1 MSWHE
6 DFTRN
11 FSRFFSRSKSALLDR
26 NKSEEDDASMV
37 TSSSHT
43 PAQELQFS
51 DLLDRSSES
60 HEQDVTWGGAG
71 GSALELP
78 PLCTPVPQPGLTAPP
93 ADGFFRRLGS
103 LFFFSQ
109 AEAVEVQIDRQTGT
123 DIRRPITRDSQ
134 TDAEAQKTGG
144 SVEVSVCHSEVT
156 HTQSEEQSED
166 NCNAVDI
173 NSTKK
178 LLEEKRH
185 YDLACPPVVTYGTYR
200 GLREVRRQK
209 KKRRMELHSPV
220 SEGEEGTHPDS
231 HEHTHVSSTS
241 NTMSYGSQE
250 NPTSVN
256 PRICHTSRIESDL
269 TLSGTD
275 TETRDGDPAIIL
287 PHIAD
292 RNSDQSVICI
302 GHSFHRIHKLEPYP
316 LNLQSDSGQKQI
328 GTLKTLSVDP
338 QMSRRRVQGE
348 LEEKLAQ
355 VDSGKDEQVLRLESV
370 NMVDNILV
378 NAFVA
383 LERMEVPDHGS
394 DILATGELP
403 EDSEPVVFEG
413 AAVGSNA
420 EQQFSMILSDQM
432 PSLGL
437 EEAQAAGRSHAE
449 GCRSTPSSGYES
461 IAGSDTDIR
470 FCVASDITA
479 TNVPI
484 SSEHKEHDANQALL
498 EHFVEEREMNRIGA
512 CKSSAADEMLSVNL
526 HILPKTNS
534 RSEQPPGNIS
544 VPKTEQDGGRN
555 KSQDTAKDYTMGNNC
570 RRSLNSDSCY
580 VCTID
585 TVSSVNRE
593 SQSRSEAFNHSL
605 PPDKEDSDK
614 KDTPKISEIL
624 GLFPSTQS
632 HKSVERKAPQS
643 GISVDESVVQS
654 ADEHAC
660 SEGHDSSQWTSI
672 EAFRCNVT
680 DDQSPGT
687 LEDDLESE
695 LSLDTPAEGTTSAA
709 SSTCRKIQFDFPGH
723 SSSCS
728 ASVPQHSRLL
738 ELDLVRV
745 DGGFA
750 IISEEEEM
758 DGVFVNDTG
767 PMHSPS
773 SRRAKMYP
781 FSLSPIYEEESVR
794 EEASGNEMLQVPPAI
809 EEEQRSVEQP
819 ALSVL
824 SLLQSVSEKL
834 QSSIQSAS
842 DELHTVCL
850 GSVPRPLWDRYS
862 EDCEEEDEDISSFLQ
877 HQQVTETKTVNEPNT
892 GDEFCSHIDRTASEA
907 QDRLQECDGMAGN
920 VGKSA
925 TTPFYQYLTSS
936 VMPSAER
943 ELKAA
948 KHCSA
953 GCQSESNTTVR
964 GELGGFGKF
973 SPRPSIILF
982 IYEGKTLSGERRA
995 IFDDVEDAE
1004 KVLVSHGATVHAVKG
1019 CWLLYVDSWFC
1030 GPCVLLE
1037 EGQTVKISEE
1047 TQQLKEPFF
1056 ETQQLQRTEMKS
1068 VGSIRT
1074 LLKDDSVPEAHLHV
1088 NMSQMSDTLRL
1099 FTATDLTEQ
1108 HGTVLLSDLCVKTGC
1123 WLVYDKPGFS
1133 GNSAVLEA
1141 EGRVTSIFQNS
1152 PVPRVKSLRPLIR
1165 GGLKVM
1171 RPLDPKVI
1179 LYEKQQFQGQ
1189 YKELL
1194 DHTGSLVSTDGPL
1207 SISSIRVLG
1216 GTWVCFS
1223 EEGFRGH
1230 QCVLEEGQYS
1240 NCTQLFSHTEYTI
1253 KSLRYIQSDFWEPSV
1268 CLKRSDEEINVMH
1281 ADVPDLRLN
1290 GPSDEAGSIHVMRGA
1305 WVAYSERGFTGDQYV
1320 LEKGRYPGALEWG
1333 SGGKPPC
1340 SLRPIRREI
1349 CGIVEPTFLLHAYT
1363 QTHYA
1368 GESREFVGEALDCG
1382 IPGLVSFRVNRG
1394 SWLLFDEEG
1403 CSGNQYILGE
1413 GLYPDLTSCG
1423 CESTAIRSL
1432 KPIPYSFTDLSIS
1445 LFSLSGFEGLEE
1457 TLFSDME
1464 NMSMFFS
1471 QSLRVNSGLWV
1482 AYEYSQFNGRQML
1495 LEPGEYSDWKEHSGW
1510 DTIGSLKPL
1519 RQPKVHI
1526 QVRNRALGSV
1536 VTTENILE
1544 SSFPAKAFLSPADGL
1559 LNTQRWIFADGLL
1572 KNMMRGGCL
1581 SVIGAKACVGARVA
1595 LWEEHGRMNQRWS
1608 LNEDGRISSHLN
1620 RSLVLDLKGGNDRDH
1635 LILSQLC
1642 VNKSTQMWDMNVL

>member
-11 FSRFFSRSKSALLDR
+11 FSRFFSRSKASPLDR
-26 NKSEEDDASMV
+26 NKSEEDDASTV
-37 TSSSHT
+37 NSSSHT

-51 DLLDRSSES
+51 DLLDRNSES

-78 PLCTPVPQPGLTAPP
+78 PLCTPVPHLGPTAPP

-109 AEAVEVQIDRQTGT
+109 AEAVEVQTDRQTDT
-123 DIRRPITRDSQ
+123 DSSCLMTRDSQ

-166 NCNAVDI
+166 HCNSLDI
-173 NSTKK
+173 NSTIT
-178 LLEEKRH
+178 LQEEKRRH
-185 YDLACPPVVTYGTYR
+185 DLACPPVVTYGTYR
-200 GLREVRRQK
+200 GLRVVRKQK
-209 KKRRMELHSPV
+209 KYRCMDLHSPV
-220 SEGEEGTHPDS
+220 SEGEESTHPES
-231 HEHTHVSSTS
+231 HEHTHITLTS
-241 NTMSYGSQE
+241 KTVNYGCQE
-250 NPTSVN
+250 NPTSVD
-256 PRICHTSRIESDL
+256 PHICHTSGIESDL
-269 TLSGTD
+269 TVSGTD
-275 TETRDGDPAIIL
+275 TETRDGDPAITL
-287 PHIAD
+287 PHIAERD
-292 RNSDQSVICI
+292 YD
-302 GHSFHRIHKLEPYP
+302 F
-316 LNLQSDSGQKQI
+316 
-328 GTLKTLSVDP
+328 
-338 QMSRRRVQGE
+338 QMSCGRLQGE
-348 LEEKLAQ
+348 IEEKLAT
-355 VDSGKDEQVLRLESV
+355 VDSGKDGTLLRLESV
-370 NMVDNILV
+370 KMVDIILG

-383 LERMEVPDHGS
+383 LERMEVPDPGS
-394 DILATGELP
+394 DNLATGELP
-403 EDSEPVVFEG
+403 EDSNLIVLEG

-420 EQQFSMILSDQM
+420 EQQFSVMLSDQT

-437 EEAQAAGRSHAE
+437 EEAQAASRSHVE

-479 TNVPI
+479 SNVPI
-484 SSEHKEHDANQALL
+484 SSEQKEHDANQTLL
-498 EHFVEEREMNRIGA
+498 QHFAEEREMNRIAA
-512 CKSSAADEMLSVNL
+512 CKSGAADEMSSVNL
-526 HILPKTNS
+526 HILSKTNS
-534 RSEQPPGNIS
+534 RSEQPPGNVS
-544 VPKTEQDGGRN
+544 APKTEQDGGRN
-555 KSQDTAKDYTMGNNC
+555 TSQDTAKDYTMSN

-585 TVSSVNRE
+585 TVISVNGE
-593 SQSRSEAFNHSL
+593 SQSRSEPFNHSL
-605 PPDKEDSDK
+605 APDKEDSDK
-614 KDTPKISEIL
+614 KDTPKISESL

-632 HKSVERKAPQS
+632 LYLGEHEAPHS
-643 GISVDESVVQS
+643 GISVDKSVILS
-654 ADEHAC
+654 ADEHVW
-660 SEGHDSSQWTSI
+660 SGGHDSSQWTSVK
-672 EAFRCNVT
+672 AFRCNIT

-687 LEDDLESE
+687 LEEDLESE

-709 SSTCRKIQFDFPGH
+709 SSVGKKIQFDSPGH
-723 SSSCS
+723 SENCS
-728 ASVPQHSRLL
+728 ASVPQHSRLI

-745 DGGFA
+745 DGGFD

-758 DGVFVNDTG
+758 DSLFVNEMG

-773 SRRAKMYP
+773 TRRNKMYP
-781 FSLSPIYEEESVR
+781 FSLSPIYEEECVR
-794 EEASGNEMLQVPPAI
+794 EEVSGNGMLQVPPAM

-824 SLLQSVSEKL
+824 SLLQSVSLKL

-842 DELHTVCL
+842 DERHTVCL
-850 GSVPRPLWDRYS
+850 GSVPRPLWDHYRV
-862 EDCEEEDEDISSFLQ
+862 DGEEEDEDISSGLQQ
-877 HQQVTETKTVNEPNT
+877 HQQQTETKTVNEANS
-892 GDEFCSHIDRTASEA
+892 GDEFCSHIDRTDGEA
-907 QDRLQECDGMAGN
+907 EDRLQECDGN
-920 VGKSA
+920 VGKST
-925 TTPFYQYLTSS
+925 TTPYYQYLTSS
-936 VMPSAER
+936 VIPSAER
-943 ELKAA
+943 VHKEA

-973 SPRPSIILF
+973 SPRPSIIF
-982 IYEGKTLSGERRA
+982 IYEGESLSGERRA

-1004 KVLVSHGATVHAVKG
+1004 KVRVSHGATVHAVKG

-1037 EGQTVKISEE
+1037 EGQTVRISEE
-1047 TQQLKEPFF
+1047 TQQNPKELKVPN
-1056 ETQQLQRTEMKS
+1056 RTEITS

-1074 LLKDDSVPEAHLHV
+1074 LLKDDRVAEMHLHV
-1088 NMSQMSDTLRL
+1088 NMPQMSDTLRL
-1099 FTATDLTEQ
+1099 FTATDLMEQ
-1108 HGTVLLSDLCVKTGC
+1108 HGTVFLSDLCVKNGC

-1141 EGRVTSIFQNS
+1141 EGRVTPIFHNS
-1152 PVPRVKSLRPLIR
+1152 PVTRVKSLRPLIR

-1189 YKELL
+1189 HKELL
-1194 DHTGSLVSTDGPL
+1194 DHTSSLMTTDGPL

-1268 CLKRSDEEINVMH
+1268 CLKRSDGEINVMH
-1281 ADVPDLRLN
+1281 ADVPDLRVN
-1290 GPSDEAGSIHVMRGA
+1290 GPSGEAHSIHVMRGA
-1305 WVAYSERGFTGDQYV
+1305 WVAYSEQGFTGDQYV
-1320 LEKGRYPGALEWG
+1320 LEKGQYPGALKWG
-1333 SGGKPPC
+1333 SGVKKMPQ
-1340 SLRPIRREI
+1340 SLRPIRREV
-1349 CGIVEPTFLLHAYT
+1349 CGIVKPMFLLRAYT

-1382 IPGLVSFRVNRG
+1382 VPGLVSFRVNRG

-1423 CESTAIRSL
+1423 CVSTAIRSL

-1445 LFSLSGFEGLEE
+1445 LFSLSGFKGLEE
-1457 TLFSDME
+1457 TLFSDID
-1464 NMSMFFS
+1464 NMFFS

-1510 DTIGSLKPL
+1510 DTIGSLKSL

-1536 VTTENILE
+1536 VTTENVSE
-1544 SSFPAKAFLSPADGL
+1544 GSFPAKAFLSPADGS
-1559 LNTQRWIFADGLL
+1559 LNTQRWIFTDGLL
-1572 KNMMRGGCL
+1572 KNTMRGGCL
-1581 SVIGAKACVGARVA
+1581 SVIGSKACVGAIVA

-1620 RSLVLDLKGGNDRDH
+1620 RSLVLDLKGGNDRDQ

-1642 VNKSTQMWDMNVL
+1642 VNKSTQMWDLDVL

>member
-1 MSWHE
+1 MLTKLKYSGGNE
-6 DFTRN
+6 TFN
-11 FSRFFSRSKSALLDR
+11 IEIGSIPG
-26 NKSEEDDASMV
+26 EEDDASTV

-51 DLLDRSSES
+51 DLLDRNSES

-78 PLCTPVPQPGLTAPP
+78 PLCTPVPLPGPTAPP

-109 AEAVEVQIDRQTGT
+109 AEAVEVQTDRQTDT
-123 DIRRPITRDSQ
+123 DSSRPITRDSQ
-134 TDAEAQKTGG
+134 TDAAAQKTGG

-166 NCNAVDI
+166 HCNALDI
-173 NSTKK
+173 NSSKT
-178 LLEEKRH
+178 LLEEKRR

-200 GLREVRRQK
+200 GLRVGRKQK
-209 KKRRMELHSPV
+209 KYRCMDLHSPV
-220 SEGEEGTHPDS
+220 SEGEEGTHPES
-231 HEHTHVSSTS
+231 HEHTHISLTS
-241 NTMSYGSQE
+241 KTMSYGSQE
-250 NPTSVN
+250 NQTSVD
-256 PRICHTSRIESDL
+256 PHICHTSGIERDL
-269 TLSGTD
+269 NLSG
-275 TETRDGDPAIIL
+275 TETRDGDPAITL
-287 PHIAD
+287 PDIAERD
-292 RNSDQSVICI
+292 SDQSAICI
-302 GHSFHRIHKLEPYP
+302 GHSFHRIHKLQPDP
-316 LNLQSDSGQKQI
+316 LNLQSNSGQTQN
-328 GTLKTLSVDP
+328 GTLKMLSVDP
-338 QMSRRRVQGE
+338 QMSCRRLQGE
-348 LEEKLAQ
+348 IEEKLAK
-355 VDSGKDEQVLRLESV
+355 VDSGKDGTLLRLESV
-370 NMVDNILV
+370 KMVDNIPV

-383 LERMEVPDHGS
+383 LDN
-394 DILATGELP
+394 LATGELP
-403 EDSEPVVFEG
+403 EDSKPIVFEG
-413 AAVGSNA
+413 AVVGSNA
-420 EQQFSMILSDQM
+420 EQEYSGMLLDQT
-432 PSLGL
+432 PFLGL
-437 EEAQAAGRSHAE
+437 EEAQAAGRSHVE

-484 SSEHKEHDANQALL
+484 SSEDKEHDANQALL
-498 EHFVEEREMNRIGA
+498 QHFVEEREMNRIA
-512 CKSSAADEMLSVNL
+512 VCKSGAADEMSSVNL

-534 RSEQPPGNIS
+534 RSEQPPGNVS
-544 VPKTEQDGGRN
+544 APKTEQDGGRN
-555 KSQDTAKDYTMGNNC
+555 KSQDTAKDYTLSN

-585 TVSSVNRE
+585 TVISVNGE
-593 SQSRSEAFNHSL
+593 SQSRSKAFNHSL
-605 PPDKEDSDK
+605 APDKEDSDK
-614 KDTPKISEIL
+614 KDTPKISESL
-624 GLFPSTQS
+624 GLFPSSQS
-632 HKSVERKAPQS
+632 HKSGEHEAPQA
-643 GISVDESVVQS
+643 GISVDESVVLL
-654 ADEHAC
+654 ADEHVW
-660 SEGHDSSQWTSI
+660 SGGHDSSQWTSI
-672 EAFRCNVT
+672 KAFRCNVT
-680 DDQSPGT
+680 DDPSPGT
-687 LEDDLESE
+687 LEEDLESE
-695 LSLDTPAEGTTSAA
+695 RSLDTPAEGTTSAA
-709 SSTCRKIQFDFPGH
+709 SSAGKKIEFDFPGH

-738 ELDLVRV
+738 ELDLISA
-745 DGGFA
+745 DGGFD
-750 IISEEEEM
+750 IIGEEEEM
-758 DGVFVNDTG
+758 DSLFVNDMG

-773 SRRAKMYP
+773 TRRNKMYP
-781 FSLSPIYEEESVR
+781 FSLSPIYEEESVL
-794 EEASGNEMLQVPPAI
+794 EEASGNGMLQVPPAM

-834 QSSIQSAS
+834 QSSIQTAS
-842 DELHTVCL
+842 DERHTVCL
-850 GSVPRPLWDRYS
+850 GSVPRPLWDHSR
-862 EDCEEEDEDISSFLQ
+862 EDGEEEDEDISSGLHL
-877 HQQVTETKTVNEPNT
+877 HQQLTETKIVNEANSR
-892 GDEFCSHIDRTASEA
+892 DEFCSHIDRTDGEA
-907 QDRLQECDGMAGN
+907 EDRLQECDGNA
-920 VGKSA
+920 GKST
-925 TTPFYQYLTSS
+925 TTPFYQYLTSI
-936 VMPSAER
+936 VMPSVER
-943 ELKAA
+943 ELNEA

-953 GCQSESNTTVR
+953 GCQRESNTNVR

-973 SPRPSIILF
+973 SPRPSIIF
-982 IYEGKTLSGERRA
+982 IYEGETLSGERRA

-1004 KVLVSHGATVHAVKG
+1004 KYLYVLCSLRSVES
-1019 CWLLYVDSWFC
+1019 WLLYVDSWFR

-1037 EGQTVKISEE
+1037 EGQNVRISEE
-1047 TQQLKEPFF
+1047 TQQNLKELKD
-1056 ETQQLQRTEMKS
+1056 TNRTEITS

-1074 LLKDDSVPEAHLHV
+1074 LLKDDRVAEMHLHV
-1088 NMSQMSDTLRL
+1088 NMSQMSETLRL

-1108 HGTVLLSDLCVKTGC
+1108 HGTVFLSDLCVKIGC
-1123 WLVYDKPGFS
+1123 WLVYDKPGFN

-1141 EGRVTSIFQNS
+1141 DGRVTPIFLNS

-1171 RPLDPKVI
+1171 RPLDPTVI

-1194 DHTGSLVSTDGPL
+1194 DHTGSLMTTDGPL
-1207 SISSIRVLG
+1207 SISSIHVLG

-1240 NCTQLFSHTEYTI
+1240 NCTQLFSHTEYSI
-1253 KSLRYIQSDFWEPSV
+1253 KSLRYIQSDFWEPLV

-1281 ADVPDLRLN
+1281 ADVPDLRVN
-1290 GPSDEAGSIHVMRGA
+1290 GPSDEGRSIHVMRGA

-1320 LEKGRYPGALEWG
+1320 LEKGQYPGALEWG
-1333 SGGKPPC
+1333 SVVKKTPQ
-1340 SLRPIRREI
+1340 SLRPIRRGV
-1349 CGIVEPTFLLHAYT
+1349 CGIVEPKFLLRAYT

-1382 IPGLVSFRVNRG
+1382 VPGLVSFRVNRG

-1403 CSGNQYILGE
+1403 WSGNQYILGE
-1413 GLYPDLTSCG
+1413 GLYHDLTSCG
-1423 CESTAIRSL
+1423 CVSTAIRSL

-1457 TLFSDME
+1457 TLFSDIE
-1464 NMSMFFS
+1464 NMFFS

-1510 DTIGSLKPL
+1510 DTIGSLKSL

-1526 QVRNRALGSV
+1526 QLRNRALGSV
-1536 VTTENILE
+1536 VTTESILE
-1544 SSFPAKAFLSPADGL
+1544 GSFPAKAFLSPADGS
-1559 LNTQRWIFADGLL
+1559 LNTQRWIFSDGLL
-1572 KNMMRGGCL
+1572 KNTMQGGCL
-1581 SVIGAKACVGARVA
+1581 SVIGSKACVGAIVA

-1620 RSLVLDLKGGNDRDH
+1620 RSLVLDLRGGIERDH

-1642 VNKSTQMWDMNVL
+1642 VNKSTQMWDMDVL